1 MNKNH
6 WLRRFIVGVLLSSL
20 IVAGGGDVSAVSAVS
35 EPVVKYPATEI
46 AAGYVHTCALLATGN
61 IKCWGYNANGQ
72 LGIGN
77 NIDSSIP
84 IEITGG
90 ALAGKT
96 VTQIAAGAGVH
107 TCALLSD
114 ATIACWGG
122 NGFGQLGTSDTAER
136 NIPVAIT
143 GGALAGKTTT
153 QIAVGGGHTCA
164 LFSDSTVACWGN
176 NLLGQLGIGNY
187 SDSHIPVAVTGGA
200 LDGKTVTQISAGS
213 QHTCALLS
221 DATIACW
228 GANNDGQL
236 GTGIT
241 SRDINVPVAVSGG
254 SNAGHTVTRITASGY
269 HTCAVLSDGTVSCW
283 GRNEYG
289 QLGTGDT
296 TNSNTPLAVTGGSL
310 SGKTITEIQA
320 NIFHTCAVLSDGTV
334 SCWGRN
340 EYGQLGTG
348 DTTNS
353 NTPLAV
359 TGGALTGKTVTR
371 VSAGREH
378 TCALLANGTVACW
391 GMSHTGRL
399 GNGSTIDSYIPV
411 AVLWPTRAAASTK
424 PTILGTARTGQR
436 LRVNTG
442 TWTGFP
448 TPIYT
453 YKWYECSVKITRS
466 VQNVPR
472 SCRMIGDATSST
484 FRLTAAQKGEYI
496 AVRVTGTS
504 TGFLGTSWL
513 SKTSTKVR

>member
-143 GGALAGKTTT
+143 GGALAGKTIT
-153 QIAVGGGHTCA
+153 QIAVGGGHSCA

-176 NLLGQLGIGNY
+176 NLLGQLGIGSY

-200 LDGKTVTQISAGS
+200 LDSKTVTQISAGS

-241 SRDINVPVAVSGG
+241 SRDINVPVAVYEG

-269 HTCAVLSDGTVSCW
+269 
-283 GRNEYG
+283 
-289 QLGTGDT
+289 
-296 TNSNTPLAVTGGSL
+296 
-310 SGKTITEIQA
+310 
-320 NIFHTCAVLSDGTV
+320 HTCAVLSDGTV

-424 PTILGTARTGQR
+424 PTILGTARAGQR

-513 SKTSTKVR
+513 SKTSAKVR

>member
-176 NLLGQLGIGNY
+176 NLLGQLGIGSY

-200 LDGKTVTQISAGS
+200 LDSKTVTQISAGS

-241 SRDINVPVAVSGG
+241 SRDINVPVAVSEG

-269 HTCAVLSDGTVSCW
+269 
-283 GRNEYG
+283 
-289 QLGTGDT
+289 
-296 TNSNTPLAVTGGSL
+296 
-310 SGKTITEIQA
+310 
-320 NIFHTCAVLSDGTV
+320 HTCAVLSDGTV

-424 PTILGTARTGQR
+424 PTILGTARAGQR

-513 SKTSTKVR
+513 SKTSAKVR

>member
-143 GGALAGKTTT
+143 GGALAGKTIT
-153 QIAVGGGHTCA
+153 QIAVGGGHSCA

-241 SRDINVPVAVSGG
+241 SRDINVPVAVSEG

-269 HTCAVLSDGTVSCW
+269 
-283 GRNEYG
+283 
-289 QLGTGDT
+289 
-296 TNSNTPLAVTGGSL
+296 
-310 SGKTITEIQA
+310 
-320 NIFHTCAVLSDGTV
+320 HTCAVLSDGTV

>member
-143 GGALAGKTTT
+143 GGALAGKTIT
-153 QIAVGGGHTCA
+153 QIAVGGGHSCA

-176 NLLGQLGIGNY
+176 NLLGQLGIGSY

-200 LDGKTVTQISAGS
+200 LDSKTVTQISAGS

-241 SRDINVPVAVSGG
+241 SRDINVPVAVYEG

-269 HTCAVLSDGTVSCW
+269 
-283 GRNEYG
+283 
-289 QLGTGDT
+289 
-296 TNSNTPLAVTGGSL
+296 
-310 SGKTITEIQA
+310 
-320 NIFHTCAVLSDGTV
+320 HTCAVLSDGTV

>member
-143 GGALAGKTTT
+143 GGALAGKTIT
-153 QIAVGGGHTCA
+153 QIAVGGGHSCA

-176 NLLGQLGIGNY
+176 NLLGQLGIGSY

-200 LDGKTVTQISAGS
+200 LDSKTVTQISAGS

-241 SRDINVPVAVSGG
+241 SRDINVPVAVSEG

-269 HTCAVLSDGTVSCW
+269 
-283 GRNEYG
+283 
-289 QLGTGDT
+289 
-296 TNSNTPLAVTGGSL
+296 
-310 SGKTITEIQA
+310 
-320 NIFHTCAVLSDGTV
+320 HTCAVLSDGTV

-513 SKTSTKVR
+513 SKTSAKVR

>member
-241 SRDINVPVAVSGG
+241 SRDINVPVAVSEG

-269 HTCAVLSDGTVSCW
+269 
-283 GRNEYG
+283 
-289 QLGTGDT
+289 
-296 TNSNTPLAVTGGSL
+296 
-310 SGKTITEIQA
+310 
-320 NIFHTCAVLSDGTV
+320 HTCAVLSDGTV